1 MTCEEICRELPFS
14 REQIQ
19 EIGTLLSL
27 KHYEQSCHAAISI
40 YMRVELYRMSY
51 ITKKK
56 MGSVGKIRSK
66 LSQISAAALL
76 LSNLLSDETVCDTPL
91 HDLFEILGHELG
103 IKGLERKPLWRD
115 KSISLEKLQNLVADV
130 ASSSSILANNDNLL
144 RGYYFLPPRHEANNN
159 LVTSIIWPSLFTT
172 WEQHGRQVAGSA
184 TGTNKLHRFVNLV
197 HEATG
202 LGKPSLNTLNRAIQR
217 WKLDPRRDRAD
228 NDAWYFG
235 NLPGNTDAME
245 GT

>member
-1 MTCEEICRELPFS
+1 MDLPFS
-14 REQIQ
+14 REQIE
-19 EIGTLLSL
+19 EIGSLLSL
-27 KHYEQSCHAAISI
+27 RHYEQSCHAAISI
-40 YMRVELYRMSY
+40 YISVELYRASY

-56 MGSVGKIRSK
+56 MGSVDKVRSK
-66 LSQISAAALL
+66 LSQISAAAPL
-76 LSNLLSDETVCDTPL
+76 LSNILSDDIICDTPL
-91 HDLFEILGHELG
+91 HDLLSLLGAEFGINGLG
-103 IKGLERKPLWRD
+103 RKPLWRD
-115 KSISLEKLQNLVADV
+115 KSISLEKIQNLVADI
-130 ASSSSILANNDNLL
+130 ASSSNNLANNDNLL
-144 RGYYFLPPRHEANNN
+144 RGCYFLPPRHEANNN
-159 LVTSIIWPSLFTT
+159 LVISIIWSSLFTT
-172 WEQHGRQVAGSA
+172 WEQHGRQVAGSV

-235 NLPGNTDAME
+235 NSPGDTDAME